1 MRKREPPMLPII
13 LIPGLNCSARLFA
26 DQIPHLWR
34 FGPVMIAN
42 HTRGDTVEAIA
53 SHILAC
59 APPRFT
65 LVGFSMGGY
74 IAFEILRRARERV
87 IRLALVDTGARADTA
102 QQAERRLQRIE
113 MARSGRFSESLDL
126 QFPLVVHPNR
136 NGDNE
141 LQEIYRRMAMECGAG
156 AFVRHLQADMSRPDS
171 RPVLKDIRCPTTV
184 VVGDSDQLTP
194 PALAE
199 EMASG
204 IDGAQLIVIPEA
216 GHLSPLEQPTGVTKA
231 LVDLLQISVASENR

>member
-1 MRKREPPMLPII
+1 
-13 LIPGLNCSARLFA
+13 
-26 DQIPHLWR
+26 
-34 FGPVMIAN
+34 
-42 HTRGDTVEAIA
+42 
-53 SHILAC
+53 
-59 APPRFT
+59 
-65 LVGFSMGGY
+65 
-74 IAFEILRRARERV
+74 
-87 IRLALVDTGARADTA
+87 
-102 QQAERRLQRIE
+102 
-113 MARSGRFSESLDL
+113 
-126 QFPLVVHPNR
+126 VVHPNR

-141 LQEIYRRMAMECGAG
+141 LQEIYRRMAMECGAE

-216 GHLSPLEQPTGVTKA
+216 GHLSPLEQPTRVTKA